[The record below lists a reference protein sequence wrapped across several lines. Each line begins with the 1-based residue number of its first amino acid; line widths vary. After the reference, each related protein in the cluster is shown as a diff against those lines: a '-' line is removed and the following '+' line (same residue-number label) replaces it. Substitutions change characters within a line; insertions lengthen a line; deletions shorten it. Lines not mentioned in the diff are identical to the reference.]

1 MRTSDGRPRGCVP
14 RGLVIQ
20 YHAWHHIM
28 PVGCGPDWGAWLGLT
43 HTSFPDSEG
52 RYVFTLRYKGE
63 ITLGLWGRVGCYG
76 WPRRGGEAVDSRRV
90 IADGYVGAPPRY

>member
-1 MRTSDGRPRGCVP
+1 MYMYIHTGN
-14 RGLVIQ
+14 
-20 YHAWHHIM
+20 
-28 PVGCGPDWGAWLGLT
+28 LT

-76 WPRRGGEAVDSRRV
+76 WPRRGGEAVDGRRV
-90 IADGYVGAPPRY
+90 IADG

>member
-1 MRTSDGRPRGCVP
+1 MY
-14 RGLVIQ
+14 I
-20 YHAWHHIM
+20 HI
-28 PVGCGPDWGAWLGLT
+28 GNLT

-76 WPRRGGEAVDSRRV
+76 WPRRGGEAVHSRRV
-90 IADGYVGAPPRY
+90 IADGYVGAPPRH